1 VNFVTGCVYR
11 SLVQEIS
18 YPGRQTSYSHQASA
32 GVQRQF
38 GTDMSLE
45 VNYVFTGG
53 RNEETAQQVNLTYNP
68 ATGGNYPFTNIN
80 TRAFPQW
87 GAVDFELLEGWSNY
101 HAADFTFTKRFSHR
115 WQGSAT
121 YTLAQFK
128 DSDPRRD
135 QWYIGNDGLVAR
147 RPIGFPLA
155 ADMGGEYTE
164 AGAYSGGGVGA
175 AGDQRHRAV
184 VNGVWDAGYGIQF
197 SGIYFFGSGER
208 RRTNFGSDLRDEGGT
223 VGIIGA
229 ARLRRDGSLIPR
241 AGLVGDPIHRVDVRL
256 LKKFSFGG
264 RRSFEGMIEAFNLL
278 NHANYGSYV
287 INESNA
293 NYGKPAANENLAYQ
307 PRMLQLGFRTT
318 F

>member
-1 VNFVTGCVYR
+1 
-11 SLVQEIS
+11 L
-18 YPGRQTSYSHQASA
+18 
-32 GVQRQF
+32 
-38 GTDMSLE
+38 
-45 VNYVFTGG
+45 
-53 RNEETAQQVNLTYNP
+53 
-68 ATGGNYPFTNIN
+68 
-80 TRAFPQW
+80 
-87 GAVDFELLEGWSNY
+87 
-101 HAADFTFTKRFSHR
+101 
-115 WQGSAT
+115 
-121 YTLAQFK
+121 
-128 DSDPRRD
+128 
-135 QWYIGNDGLVAR
+135 
-147 RPIGFPLA
+147 
-155 ADMGGEYTE
+155 
-164 AGAYSGGGVGA
+164 
-175 AGDQRHRAV
+175 
-184 VNGVWDAGYGIQF
+184 

-256 LKKFSFGG
+256 LKKFPLGG
-264 RRSFEGMIEAFNLL
+264 RRSFEGMIEAFNLF